1 MTISGKTVYVSMA
14 AKEIILKTADL
25 LSLMIKVC

>member
-1 MTISGKTVYVSMA
+1 MTISGKAVYVSLG

-25 LSLMIKVC
+25 SPLMIKVC